1 MNEFNL
7 LVLNIASIVLII
19 ALIVVG
25 IILYYSVRD
34 SKFPP
39 FETACPSYYMLDP
52 SGNTCIAPS
61 LDVNN
66 LYKQTPGSNSPFSSL
81 DNADT
86 ASRCTRVSLATF
98 NPPNSTDADKLCAKK
113 KWADGC
119 SVFWDGVTNNPNACI
134 KHSDNLFMSNSN
146 YY

>member
-25 IILYYSVRD
+25 VILYYSIRD

-39 FETACPSYYMLDP
+39 FETACPSYYMLDA
-52 SGNTCIAPS
+52 SGYNCIAPS
-61 LDVNN
+61 PNNDNNNEYNNFGINILDSGC
-66 LYKQTPGSNSPFSSL
+66 QT
-81 DNADT
+81 
-86 ASRCTRVSLATF
+86 VSLSTF
-98 NPPNSTDADKLCAKK
+98 SGPNYTDADKLCAKK
-113 KWADGC
+113 KWADTC
-119 SVFWDGVTNNPNACI
+119 TIFWDGVTNNPNACI

-146 YY
+146 

>member
-61 LDVNN
+61 SNTVDS
-66 LYKQTPGSNSPFSSL
+66 LYKQIPGNLSPFSKL
-81 DNADT
+81 DT
-86 ASRCTRVSLATF
+86 VSPQCVTVPLSKF
-98 NPPNSTDADKLCAKK
+98 SGPNFTDADKLCAKK
-113 KWADGC
+113 KWAHGC

-134 KHSDNLFMSNSN
+134 KHSDNLFMSGSN
-146 YY
+146 FY

>member
-52 SGNTCIAPS
+52 SGNTCNVNPEYIKDGSPYNILDS
-61 LDVNN
+61 LDATGRC
-66 LYKQTPGSNSPFSSL
+66 QT
-81 DNADT
+81 
-86 ASRCTRVSLATF
+86 VSLATF